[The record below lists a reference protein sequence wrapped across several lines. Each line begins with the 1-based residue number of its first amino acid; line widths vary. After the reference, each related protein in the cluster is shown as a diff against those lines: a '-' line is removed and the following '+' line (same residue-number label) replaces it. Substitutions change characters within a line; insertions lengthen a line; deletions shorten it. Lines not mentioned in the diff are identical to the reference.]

1 MGLHPDML
9 PKIADLMVAASEH
22 TQLVV
27 TTHSDILVDAMT
39 ERPDA
44 VVVVEKHDGQTQFKR
59 LEKSAELEDW
69 LKKYRLGQLWT
80 RGEIGG
86 TRW

>member
-1 MGLHPDML
+1 ME
-9 PKIADLMVAASEH
+9 ASQR
-22 TQLVV
+22 TQLIV

-39 ERPDA
+39 ERPETVLVCD
-44 VVVVEKHDGQTQFKR
+44 KHQGQTQIQR
-59 LEKSAELEDW
+59 LSADDLGVWLEKF
-69 LKKYRLGQLWT
+69 RLGELWT